1 MFQKNVDFVE
11 TRSFLQGYKDRGSAA
26 SEKTL
31 IVIGVYRTT
40 GLQKS
45 LSSFLIKSY
54 NTQIQKS
61 IKKIKAIFIDFQ
73 WIFIVRAKE
82 KLYIF
87 EISIICYFFDEY
99 SLKKL

>member
-11 TRSFLQGYKDRGSAA
+11 TRSFLKGYKDRGSAA
-26 SEKTL
+26 SGKTL
-31 IVIGVYRTT
+31 IVIGGVYRTT

-45 LSSFLIKSY
+45 LSSLLIKSY

-73 WIFIVRAKE
+73 
-82 KLYIF
+82 
-87 EISIICYFFDEY
+87 
-99 SLKKL
+99 

>member
-11 TRSFLQGYKDRGSAA
+11 TRSFLKGYKDRGSAA
-26 SEKTL
+26 SGKTL

-45 LSSFLIKSY
+45 LSSLLIKSY

-61 IKKIKAIFIDFQ
+61 IKKLKQYLLIFN
-73 WIFIVRAKE
+73 
-82 KLYIF
+82 
-87 EISIICYFFDEY
+87 EY
-99 SLKKL
+99 SLFEQRKNYISLKFQLFATFLMNIH